1 MTFFPLAFNN
11 IFSCFKAPTQKKVLF
26 PAAQWKLYS
35 EKESQ
40 ETEEFL
46 RYPHGDRSRSA
57 HLLIASFMPASVQ

>member
-1 MTFFPLAFNN
+1 MNFFLLLSIIALVALKHPHR
-11 IFSCFKAPTQKKVLF
+11 KKVLF
-26 PAAQWKLYS
+26 PAAQWKLYT

-57 HLLIASFMPASVQ
+57 RLLIASFMPASVQ